1 MATAE
6 ALMIDD
12 PSAVLPQIPASGWLG
27 MVGAV
32 IVGGVLW
39 LRRFLSNDSVI
50 NSANAAQTEIIN
62 LLRDQLAKESERA
75 DKAEAAR
82 NAAMQTIQQLEQKI
96 TDLTLKVSSLEQTV
110 KAQNPAT
117 AGVMT

>member
-12 PSAVLPQIPASGWLG
+12 PTAGLPQIPVGGWLG
-27 MVGAV
+27 VAFA
-32 IVGGVLW
+32 IITGGVLW

-62 LLRDQLAKESERA
+62 LLRDQLSKESERA
-75 DKAEAAR
+75 DKAEASR
-82 NAAMQTIQQLEQKI
+82 DEAMQLISQLKQQVS
-96 TDLTLKVSSLEQTV
+96 DLTLKVASLERTV
-110 KAQNPAT
+110 KAQTP
-117 AGVMT
+117 GVPL